1 MRKKGMLE
9 KIQKEWLSNIQK
21 DLLSGFVVGL
31 SVIPETAGFAIMV
44 GLDVGVAFYTTFYMA
59 FILSL
64 FGARKAMIS
73 AAAGSVA
80 LILVGVVKNYG
91 LEYAGVATLM
101 AGILQI
107 LLGYLKIGN
116 LLKFIPQSVMYGF
129 VNALGILLLMEQFK
143 FLQNQ
148 NLGVFILLFIGIL
161 IIYLFPLITKKIP
174 SNLICILAI
183 SAIALIFDVHAPNLG
198 SIEQGVSGFH
208 FIIIPKNLDFKIVI
222 ELLPYAL
229 SLALVGTI
237 ESLLTAKTLDV
248 ILKDGVSDKN
258 KETKAQGLGNII
270 SGLLGGMTGC
280 ALVGQSIINAK
291 SGAKTRLSTFFAGF
305 SLMVLILVFNEYV
318 VKIPIV
324 AVVAVMVMISFT
336 TFNFQS
342 IMNIKKIKLYDTLN
356 MLLVVAVVLYTHNLA
371 IGVVVGVL
379 VNALWIKSKG
389 IAWIFV
395 IKKRWVK
402 SMAPDVGFE
411 PTTKRLTAA
420 YSTAELIW
428 NFAQKEILVC
438 FL

>member
-59 FILSL
+59 FVLSL

-80 LILVGVVKNYG
+80 LILVGVVKKYG

-116 LLKFIPQSVMYGF
+116 LLRFIPQSVMYGF

-174 SNLICILAI
+174 SNLVCILI
-183 SAIALIFDVHAPNLG
+183 VSAIALIFDMHAPNLG

-342 IMNIKKIKLYDTLN
+342 VMNIKKIKLYDTLN

-379 VNALWIKSKG
+379 VNALWIKSRG
-389 IAWIFV
+389 IA
-395 IKKRWVK
+395 
-402 SMAPDVGFE
+402 
-411 PTTKRLTAA
+411 
-420 YSTAELIW
+420 
-428 NFAQKEILVC
+428 
-438 FL
+438 

>member
-1 MRKKGMLE
+1 MFE

-59 FILSL
+59 FVLSL

-148 NLGVFILLFIGIL
+148 NLGVFILLAIGIL

-174 SNLICILAI
+174 SNLICILAV
-183 SAIALIFDVHAPNLG
+183 SAIALIFDMHAPNLG

-291 SGAKTRLSTFFAGF
+291 SGARTRLSTFFAGF

-342 IMNIKKIKLYDTLN
+342 VINIKKIKLYDTLN

-389 IAWIFV
+389 IA
-395 IKKRWVK
+395 
-402 SMAPDVGFE
+402 
-411 PTTKRLTAA
+411 
-420 YSTAELIW
+420 
-428 NFAQKEILVC
+428 
-438 FL
+438 

>member
-1 MRKKGMLE
+1 MFE

-59 FILSL
+59 FVLSF

-101 AGILQI
+101 AGVLQI

-129 VNALGILLLMEQFK
+129 VNALGILLLTEQFK

-148 NLGVFILLFIGIL
+148 NLGVFILLAIGIL

-174 SNLICILAI
+174 SNLICILAV
-183 SAIALIFDVHAPNLG
+183 SAIALIFDMHAPNLG

-208 FIIIPKNLDFKIVI
+208 FIIIPKNLDFKIMAG
-222 ELLPYAL
+222 LLPYAL

-258 KETKAQGLGNII
+258 KETKAQGLGNIV

-291 SGAKTRLSTFFAGF
+291 SGARTRLSTFFAGF

-342 IMNIKKIKLYDTLN
+342 IVNIKKIKLYDTLN

-389 IAWIFV
+389 IA
-395 IKKRWVK
+395 
-402 SMAPDVGFE
+402 
-411 PTTKRLTAA
+411 
-420 YSTAELIW
+420 
-428 NFAQKEILVC
+428 
-438 FL
+438 

>member
-1 MRKKGMLE
+1 MGKKGMLE

-59 FILSL
+59 FVLSL

-148 NLGVFILLFIGIL
+148 NLGVFILLAIGIL

-174 SNLICILAI
+174 SNLICILAV
-183 SAIALIFDVHAPNLG
+183 SAIALIFDMHAPNLG

-208 FIIIPKNLDFKIVI
+208 FIIIPKNLDLKIVI

-342 IMNIKKIKLYDTLN
+342 VMNIKKIKLYDTLN

-389 IAWIFV
+389 IA
-395 IKKRWVK
+395 
-402 SMAPDVGFE
+402 
-411 PTTKRLTAA
+411 
-420 YSTAELIW
+420 
-428 NFAQKEILVC
+428 
-438 FL
+438 

>member
-1 MRKKGMLE
+1 MFE

-59 FILSL
+59 FVLSF
-64 FGARKAMIS
+64 FGVRKAMIS

-80 LILVGVVKNYG
+80 LILVGVVKSYG

-148 NLGVFILLFIGIL
+148 NLGVFILLATGIL

-183 SAIALIFDVHAPNLG
+183 SAIALIFDMHAPNLG

-342 IMNIKKIKLYDTLN
+342 IINIKKIKLYDTLN

-389 IAWIFV
+389 IA
-395 IKKRWVK
+395 
-402 SMAPDVGFE
+402 
-411 PTTKRLTAA
+411 
-420 YSTAELIW
+420 
-428 NFAQKEILVC
+428 
-438 FL
+438 

>member
-1 MRKKGMLE
+1 MLE

-59 FILSL
+59 FVLSL

-116 LLKFIPQSVMYGF
+116 LLRFIPQSVMYGF

-174 SNLICILAI
+174 SNLICILAV
-183 SAIALIFDVHAPNLG
+183 STIALIFDMHAPNLG

-208 FIIIPKNLDFKIVI
+208 FIIIPKNLDFKMVL

-342 IMNIKKIKLYDTLN
+342 VMNIKKIKFYDTLN

-389 IAWIFV
+389 IA
-395 IKKRWVK
+395 
-402 SMAPDVGFE
+402 
-411 PTTKRLTAA
+411 
-420 YSTAELIW
+420 
-428 NFAQKEILVC
+428 
-438 FL
+438 

>member
-1 MRKKGMLE
+1 MLE

-59 FILSL
+59 FVLSL

-129 VNALGILLLMEQFK
+129 VNALGILLLIEQFK

-148 NLGVFILLFIGIL
+148 NLGVFILLAIGIL

-174 SNLICILAI
+174 SNLICILI
-183 SAIALIFDVHAPNLG
+183 VSAIALIFDMHAPNLG

-342 IMNIKKIKLYDTLN
+342 VINIKKIKLYDTLN

-389 IAWIFV
+389 IA
-395 IKKRWVK
+395 
-402 SMAPDVGFE
+402 
-411 PTTKRLTAA
+411 
-420 YSTAELIW
+420 
-428 NFAQKEILVC
+428 
-438 FL
+438 

>member
-1 MRKKGMLE
+1 MLE
-9 KIQKEWLSNIQK
+9 KIQKEWLSNVQK

-59 FILSL
+59 FVLSL

-116 LLKFIPQSVMYGF
+116 LLRFIPQSVMYGF

-148 NLGVFILLFIGIL
+148 NLGVFILLAIGIL

-174 SNLICILAI
+174 SNLICILAV
-183 SAIALIFDVHAPNLG
+183 SAIALIFDMHAPNLG

-342 IMNIKKIKLYDTLN
+342 VINIKKIKLYDTLN

-389 IAWIFV
+389 IA
-395 IKKRWVK
+395 
-402 SMAPDVGFE
+402 
-411 PTTKRLTAA
+411 
-420 YSTAELIW
+420 
-428 NFAQKEILVC
+428 
-438 FL
+438 

>member
-1 MRKKGMLE
+1 MFE

-59 FILSL
+59 FVLSF

-101 AGILQI
+101 AGVLQI

-116 LLKFIPQSVMYGF
+116 LLRFIPQSVMYGF

-174 SNLICILAI
+174 SNLICILAV
-183 SAIALIFDVHAPNLG
+183 SAIALIFDMHAPNLG

-342 IMNIKKIKLYDTLN
+342 IMNIKTIKPYDTLN

-389 IAWIFV
+389 IA
-395 IKKRWVK
+395 
-402 SMAPDVGFE
+402 
-411 PTTKRLTAA
+411 
-420 YSTAELIW
+420 
-428 NFAQKEILVC
+428 
-438 FL
+438 

>member
-1 MRKKGMLE
+1 MFE

-59 FILSL
+59 FVLSL

-148 NLGVFILLFIGIL
+148 NLGVFILLVIGIL

-174 SNLICILAI
+174 SNLVCILI
-183 SAIALIFDVHAPNLG
+183 VSAIALIFDMHVPNLG

-208 FIIIPKNLDFKIVI
+208 FIIIPKNLDFKMVL

-342 IMNIKKIKLYDTLN
+342 IINIKTIKLYDTLN

-379 VNALWIKSKG
+379 VNVLWIKSKG
-389 IAWIFV
+389 IA
-395 IKKRWVK
+395 
-402 SMAPDVGFE
+402 
-411 PTTKRLTAA
+411 
-420 YSTAELIW
+420 
-428 NFAQKEILVC
+428 
-438 FL
+438 

>member
-1 MRKKGMLE
+1 MLE

-59 FILSL
+59 FVLSL

-101 AGILQI
+101 AGVLQI

-148 NLGVFILLFIGIL
+148 NLGVFILLAIGIL

-174 SNLICILAI
+174 SNLICILAV
-183 SAIALIFDVHAPNLG
+183 SAIALIFDMHAPNLG

-208 FIIIPKNLDFKIVI
+208 FIIIPKNLDFKIMI
-222 ELLPYAL
+222 GLLPYAL

-342 IMNIKKIKLYDTLN
+342 IINIKKIKLYDTLN

-389 IAWIFV
+389 IA
-395 IKKRWVK
+395 
-402 SMAPDVGFE
+402 
-411 PTTKRLTAA
+411 
-420 YSTAELIW
+420 
-428 NFAQKEILVC
+428 
-438 FL
+438 

>member
-1 MRKKGMLE
+1 MLE

-59 FILSL
+59 FVLSL

-129 VNALGILLLMEQFK
+129 VNALGILLLIEQFK

-174 SNLICILAI
+174 SNLICILAV

-208 FIIIPKNLDFKIVI
+208 FIIIPKNLDFKILI

-258 KETKAQGLGNII
+258 KETKAQGLGNIV

-342 IMNIKKIKLYDTLN
+342 IINIKKIKLYDTLN

-389 IAWIFV
+389 IA
-395 IKKRWVK
+395 
-402 SMAPDVGFE
+402 
-411 PTTKRLTAA
+411 
-420 YSTAELIW
+420 
-428 NFAQKEILVC
+428 
-438 FL
+438 

>member
-1 MRKKGMLE
+1 MFE

-59 FILSL
+59 FVLSL

-101 AGILQI
+101 AGMLQI

-129 VNALGILLLMEQFK
+129 VNALGILLLTEQFK

-174 SNLICILAI
+174 SNLVCILI
-183 SAIALIFDVHAPNLG
+183 VSAIALIFDVHAPNLG

-208 FIIIPKNLDFKIVI
+208 FIIIPKNLDFKMVL

-342 IMNIKKIKLYDTLN
+342 VMNIKKIKLYDTLN

-389 IAWIFV
+389 IA
-395 IKKRWVK
+395 
-402 SMAPDVGFE
+402 
-411 PTTKRLTAA
+411 
-420 YSTAELIW
+420 
-428 NFAQKEILVC
+428 
-438 FL
+438 

>member
-1 MRKKGMLE
+1 MLE

-59 FILSL
+59 FVLSF

-101 AGILQI
+101 AGVLQI

-116 LLKFIPQSVMYGF
+116 LLRFIPQSVMYGF

-148 NLGVFILLFIGIL
+148 NLGVFILLAIGIL

-174 SNLICILAI
+174 SNLICILI
-183 SAIALIFDVHAPNLG
+183 VSAIALIFDMHAPNLG

-291 SGAKTRLSTFFAGF
+291 SGARTRLSTFFAGF

-389 IAWIFV
+389 IA
-395 IKKRWVK
+395 
-402 SMAPDVGFE
+402 
-411 PTTKRLTAA
+411 
-420 YSTAELIW
+420 
-428 NFAQKEILVC
+428 
-438 FL
+438 

>member
-1 MRKKGMLE
+1 MFE

-59 FILSL
+59 FVLSL

-116 LLKFIPQSVMYGF
+116 LLRFIPQSVMYGF

-143 FLQNQ
+143 FLENQ
-148 NLGVFILLFIGIL
+148 NLGVFILLAIGIL

-174 SNLICILAI
+174 SNLICILAV
-183 SAIALIFDVHAPNLG
+183 SAIALIFDMHAPNLG

-208 FIIIPKNLDFKIVI
+208 FIIIPKNLDFKMVVG
-222 ELLPYAL
+222 LLPYAL

-342 IMNIKKIKLYDTLN
+342 VINIKKIKLYDTLN

-389 IAWIFV
+389 IA
-395 IKKRWVK
+395 
-402 SMAPDVGFE
+402 
-411 PTTKRLTAA
+411 
-420 YSTAELIW
+420 
-428 NFAQKEILVC
+428 
-438 FL
+438 

>member
-1 MRKKGMLE
+1 MRKKGMFE

-59 FILSL
+59 FVLSL

-129 VNALGILLLMEQFK
+129 VNALGILLLTEQFK

-174 SNLICILAI
+174 SNLICILAV
-183 SAIALIFDVHAPNLG
+183 SAIALIFDMHVPNLG

-208 FIIIPKNLDFKIVI
+208 FIIIPKNLDFKIMI
-222 ELLPYAL
+222 GLLPYAL

-342 IMNIKKIKLYDTLN
+342 VMNIKKIKLYDTFN

-389 IAWIFV
+389 IA
-395 IKKRWVK
+395 
-402 SMAPDVGFE
+402 
-411 PTTKRLTAA
+411 
-420 YSTAELIW
+420 
-428 NFAQKEILVC
+428 
-438 FL
+438 

>member
-1 MRKKGMLE
+1 MFE

-59 FILSL
+59 FVLSL

-116 LLKFIPQSVMYGF
+116 LLRFIPQSVMYGF

-148 NLGVFILLFIGIL
+148 NLGVFILLAIGIL

-174 SNLICILAI
+174 SNLICILAV
-183 SAIALIFDVHAPNLG
+183 SAIALIFDMHAPNLG

-208 FIIIPKNLDFKIVI
+208 FIIIPKNLDFKMVLG
-222 ELLPYAL
+222 LLPYAL

-342 IMNIKKIKLYDTLN
+342 IINIKKIKLYDTLN

-389 IAWIFV
+389 IA
-395 IKKRWVK
+395 
-402 SMAPDVGFE
+402 
-411 PTTKRLTAA
+411 
-420 YSTAELIW
+420 
-428 NFAQKEILVC
+428 
-438 FL
+438 

>member
-1 MRKKGMLE
+1 MRKKGMFE

-59 FILSL
+59 FVLSL

-129 VNALGILLLMEQFK
+129 VNALGILLLIEQFK

-174 SNLICILAI
+174 SNLVCILI
-183 SAIALIFDVHAPNLG
+183 VSAIALIFDVHAPNLG

-208 FIIIPKNLDFKIVI
+208 FIIIPKNLDFKMVAG
-222 ELLPYAL
+222 LLPYAL

-342 IMNIKKIKLYDTLN
+342 IINIKKIKLYDTLN

-389 IAWIFV
+389 IA
-395 IKKRWVK
+395 
-402 SMAPDVGFE
+402 
-411 PTTKRLTAA
+411 
-420 YSTAELIW
+420 
-428 NFAQKEILVC
+428 
-438 FL
+438 

>member
-1 MRKKGMLE
+1 MLE

-59 FILSL
+59 FVLSL

-129 VNALGILLLMEQFK
+129 VNALGILLLIEQFK

-174 SNLICILAI
+174 SNLICILTI

-258 KETKAQGLGNII
+258 KETKAQGLGNIV

-342 IMNIKKIKLYDTLN
+342 VMNIKKIKLYDTLN

-389 IAWIFV
+389 IA
-395 IKKRWVK
+395 
-402 SMAPDVGFE
+402 
-411 PTTKRLTAA
+411 
-420 YSTAELIW
+420 
-428 NFAQKEILVC
+428 
-438 FL
+438 

>member
-1 MRKKGMLE
+1 MFE

-59 FILSL
+59 FVLSL

-148 NLGVFILLFIGIL
+148 NLGVFILLAIGIL

-174 SNLICILAI
+174 SNLICILAV
-183 SAIALIFDVHAPNLG
+183 SAIALIFDMHAPNLG

-222 ELLPYAL
+222 GLLPYAL

-342 IMNIKKIKLYDTLN
+342 ITNIKKIKLYDTLN

-379 VNALWIKSKG
+379 ANALWIKSKG
-389 IAWIFV
+389 IA
-395 IKKRWVK
+395 
-402 SMAPDVGFE
+402 
-411 PTTKRLTAA
+411 
-420 YSTAELIW
+420 
-428 NFAQKEILVC
+428 
-438 FL
+438 

>member
-1 MRKKGMLE
+1 MGKKGMLE

-59 FILSL
+59 FVLSL

-101 AGILQI
+101 AGVLQI

-116 LLKFIPQSVMYGF
+116 LLRFIPQSVMYGF

-143 FLQNQ
+143 FLENQ

-174 SNLICILAI
+174 SNLICILI
-183 SAIALIFDVHAPNLG
+183 VSAIALIFDVHAPNLG

-305 SLMVLILVFNEYV
+305 SLMVLILMFNEYV

-342 IMNIKKIKLYDTLN
+342 IINIKTIKLYDTLN

-389 IAWIFV
+389 IA
-395 IKKRWVK
+395 
-402 SMAPDVGFE
+402 
-411 PTTKRLTAA
+411 
-420 YSTAELIW
+420 
-428 NFAQKEILVC
+428 
-438 FL
+438 

>member
-1 MRKKGMLE
+1 MLE

-59 FILSL
+59 FVLSF

-101 AGILQI
+101 AGMLQI

-116 LLKFIPQSVMYGF
+116 LLRFIPQSVMYGF
-129 VNALGILLLMEQFK
+129 VNALGILLLTEQFK
-143 FLQNQ
+143 FLENQ
-148 NLGVFILLFIGIL
+148 NLEVFVLLAIGIL

-174 SNLICILAI
+174 SNLVCII
-183 SAIALIFDVHAPNLG
+183 IVSAIALIFDMHAPNLG

-208 FIIIPKNLDFKIVI
+208 FIIIPKNLDFKMVAG
-222 ELLPYAL
+222 LLPYAL

-305 SLMVLILVFNEYV
+305 SLMVLVLVFNEYV

-342 IMNIKKIKLYDTLN
+342 VTNIKKIKLYDTLN

-371 IGVVVGVL
+371 IGVVIGVL
-379 VNALWIKSKG
+379 VNALWIKSRG
-389 IAWIFV
+389 IA
-395 IKKRWVK
+395 
-402 SMAPDVGFE
+402 
-411 PTTKRLTAA
+411 
-420 YSTAELIW
+420 
-428 NFAQKEILVC
+428 
-438 FL
+438 

>member
-1 MRKKGMLE
+1 MLE

-59 FILSL
+59 FVLSL

-116 LLKFIPQSVMYGF
+116 LLRFIPQSVMYGF

-148 NLGVFILLFIGIL
+148 NLGVFVLLAIGIL

-174 SNLICILAI
+174 SNLVCILI
-183 SAIALIFDVHAPNLG
+183 VSAIALIFDMHAPNLG

-342 IMNIKKIKLYDTLN
+342 VMNIKKIKLYDTLN

-389 IAWIFV
+389 IA
-395 IKKRWVK
+395 
-402 SMAPDVGFE
+402 
-411 PTTKRLTAA
+411 
-420 YSTAELIW
+420 
-428 NFAQKEILVC
+428 
-438 FL
+438 

>member
-1 MRKKGMLE
+1 MRKSGMFE

-59 FILSL
+59 FVLSL

-174 SNLICILAI
+174 SNLICILAV
-183 SAIALIFDVHAPNLG
+183 SAIALIFDMHVPNLG

-342 IMNIKKIKLYDTLN
+342 VMNIKKIKLYDTLN

-389 IAWIFV
+389 IA
-395 IKKRWVK
+395 
-402 SMAPDVGFE
+402 
-411 PTTKRLTAA
+411 
-420 YSTAELIW
+420 
-428 NFAQKEILVC
+428 
-438 FL
+438 

>member
-1 MRKKGMLE
+1 MFE

-59 FILSL
+59 FVLSL

-116 LLKFIPQSVMYGF
+116 LLRFIPQSVMYGF

-148 NLGVFILLFIGIL
+148 NLGVFVLLAIGIL

-174 SNLICILAI
+174 SNLICILI
-183 SAIALIFDVHAPNLG
+183 VSAIALIFDMHAPNLG

-222 ELLPYAL
+222 GLLPYAL

-342 IMNIKKIKLYDTLN
+342 IINIKKIKLYDTLN

-389 IAWIFV
+389 IA
-395 IKKRWVK
+395 
-402 SMAPDVGFE
+402 
-411 PTTKRLTAA
+411 
-420 YSTAELIW
+420 
-428 NFAQKEILVC
+428 
-438 FL
+438 

>member
-1 MRKKGMLE
+1 MFE

-59 FILSL
+59 FVLSL

-148 NLGVFILLFIGIL
+148 NLGVFVLLIIGIL

-174 SNLICILAI
+174 SNLICILI
-183 SAIALIFDVHAPNLG
+183 VSAIALIFDVHAPNLG

-208 FIIIPKNLDFKIVI
+208 FIIIPKNLDFKIMI

-389 IAWIFV
+389 IA
-395 IKKRWVK
+395 
-402 SMAPDVGFE
+402 
-411 PTTKRLTAA
+411 
-420 YSTAELIW
+420 
-428 NFAQKEILVC
+428 
-438 FL
+438 

>member
-1 MRKKGMLE
+1 MFE

-59 FILSL
+59 FVLSL

-101 AGILQI
+101 AGVLQI

-116 LLKFIPQSVMYGF
+116 LLRFIPQSVMYGF

-174 SNLICILAI
+174 SNLICILI
-183 SAIALIFDVHAPNLG
+183 VSAIALIFDMHAPNLG

-229 SLALVGTI
+229 SLVLVGTI

-258 KETKAQGLGNII
+258 KETKAQGLGNIV

-342 IMNIKKIKLYDTLN
+342 IINIKKIKLYDTLN

-379 VNALWIKSKG
+379 VNALWIKSEG
-389 IAWIFV
+389 IA
-395 IKKRWVK
+395 
-402 SMAPDVGFE
+402 
-411 PTTKRLTAA
+411 
-420 YSTAELIW
+420 
-428 NFAQKEILVC
+428 
-438 FL
+438 

>member
-59 FILSL
+59 FVLSL

-101 AGILQI
+101 AGMLQI

-148 NLGVFILLFIGIL
+148 NLGVFILLAIGIL

-174 SNLICILAI
+174 SNLICILI
-183 SAIALIFDVHAPNLG
+183 VSAIALIFDMHAPNLG

-208 FIIIPKNLDFKIVI
+208 CIIIPKNLDFKILI
-222 ELLPYAL
+222 GLLPYAL

-237 ESLLTAKTLDV
+237 ESLLTAKTLDI

-342 IMNIKKIKLYDTLN
+342 VINIKKIKLYDTLN
-356 MLLVVAVVLYTHNLA
+356 MFLVVAVVLYTHNLA

-389 IAWIFV
+389 IA
-395 IKKRWVK
+395 
-402 SMAPDVGFE
+402 
-411 PTTKRLTAA
+411 
-420 YSTAELIW
+420 
-428 NFAQKEILVC
+428 
-438 FL
+438 

>member
-1 MRKKGMLE
+1 MFE

-59 FILSL
+59 FVLSL

-107 LLGYLKIGN
+107 FLGYLKIGN

-148 NLGVFILLFIGIL
+148 NLGVFVLLAIGIF

-174 SNLICILAI
+174 SNLICILI
-183 SAIALIFDVHAPNLG
+183 VSAIALIFDMHAPNLG

-208 FIIIPKNLDFKIVI
+208 FIIIPKNLDFKMVL

-291 SGAKTRLSTFFAGF
+291 SGARTRLSTFFAGF

-342 IMNIKKIKLYDTLN
+342 IINIKTIKPYDTLN

-389 IAWIFV
+389 IA
-395 IKKRWVK
+395 
-402 SMAPDVGFE
+402 
-411 PTTKRLTAA
+411 
-420 YSTAELIW
+420 
-428 NFAQKEILVC
+428 
-438 FL
+438 

>member
-1 MRKKGMLE
+1 MGKKGMLE

-59 FILSL
+59 FVLSL

-143 FLQNQ
+143 FLENQ
-148 NLGVFILLFIGIL
+148 NLGVFVLLAIGIL

-174 SNLICILAI
+174 SNLICILI
-183 SAIALIFDVHAPNLG
+183 VSAIALIFDMHAPNLG

-208 FIIIPKNLDFKIVI
+208 FIIIPKNLDFKMVV

-342 IMNIKKIKLYDTLN
+342 IINIKKIKLYDTLN

-389 IAWIFV
+389 IA
-395 IKKRWVK
+395 
-402 SMAPDVGFE
+402 
-411 PTTKRLTAA
+411 
-420 YSTAELIW
+420 
-428 NFAQKEILVC
+428 
-438 FL
+438 

>member
-1 MRKKGMLE
+1 MLE

-59 FILSL
+59 FVLSL

-116 LLKFIPQSVMYGF
+116 LLRFIPQSVMYGF

-148 NLGVFILLFIGIL
+148 NLGVFILLAIGIL

-174 SNLICILAI
+174 SNLICILAV
-183 SAIALIFDVHAPNLG
+183 SAIALIFDMHAPNLG

-208 FIIIPKNLDFKIVI
+208 FIIIPKNLDFKIMI

-342 IMNIKKIKLYDTLN
+342 VMNIKKIKLYDTLN

-379 VNALWIKSKG
+379 ANALWIKSKG
-389 IAWIFV
+389 IA
-395 IKKRWVK
+395 
-402 SMAPDVGFE
+402 
-411 PTTKRLTAA
+411 
-420 YSTAELIW
+420 
-428 NFAQKEILVC
+428 
-438 FL
+438 

>member
-1 MRKKGMLE
+1 MLE

-59 FILSL
+59 FVLSL

-116 LLKFIPQSVMYGF
+116 LLRFIPQSVMYGF

-143 FLQNQ
+143 FLENQ

-174 SNLICILAI
+174 SNLICILI
-183 SAIALIFDVHAPNLG
+183 VSTIALIFDVHAPNLG

-208 FIIIPKNLDFKIVI
+208 FIIIPKNLDFKIMI
-222 ELLPYAL
+222 GLLPYAL

-342 IMNIKKIKLYDTLN
+342 IINIKKIKLYDTLN

-389 IAWIFV
+389 IA
-395 IKKRWVK
+395 
-402 SMAPDVGFE
+402 
-411 PTTKRLTAA
+411 
-420 YSTAELIW
+420 
-428 NFAQKEILVC
+428 
-438 FL
+438 

>member
-1 MRKKGMLE
+1 MFE

-21 DLLSGFVVGL
+21 DLLFGFVVGL

-59 FILSL
+59 FVLSF

-101 AGILQI
+101 AGVLQI

-116 LLKFIPQSVMYGF
+116 LLRFIPQSVMYGF

-148 NLGVFILLFIGIL
+148 NLGVFILLVIGIL

-208 FIIIPKNLDFKIVI
+208 FIIIPKNLDFKILI
-222 ELLPYAL
+222 GLLPYAL

-237 ESLLTAKTLDV
+237 ESLLTAKTLDM

-258 KETKAQGLGNII
+258 KETKAQGLGNIV

-342 IMNIKKIKLYDTLN
+342 IINIKKIKLYDTLN

-389 IAWIFV
+389 IA
-395 IKKRWVK
+395 
-402 SMAPDVGFE
+402 
-411 PTTKRLTAA
+411 
-420 YSTAELIW
+420 
-428 NFAQKEILVC
+428 
-438 FL
+438 

>member
-1 MRKKGMLE
+1 MLE

-59 FILSL
+59 FVLSL

-174 SNLICILAI
+174 SNLICILAV
-183 SAIALIFDVHAPNLG
+183 SAIALIFDMHAPNLG

-208 FIIIPKNLDFKIVI
+208 FIIIPKNLDFKIMI
-222 ELLPYAL
+222 GLLPYAL

-342 IMNIKKIKLYDTLN
+342 IINIKKIKLYDTLN

-379 VNALWIKSKG
+379 VNALWIKSRG
-389 IAWIFV
+389 IA
-395 IKKRWVK
+395 
-402 SMAPDVGFE
+402 
-411 PTTKRLTAA
+411 
-420 YSTAELIW
+420 
-428 NFAQKEILVC
+428 
-438 FL
+438 

>member
-1 MRKKGMLE
+1 MFE
-9 KIQKEWLSNIQK
+9 KIQKEWLSNVQK

-59 FILSL
+59 FVLSL

-101 AGILQI
+101 AGVLQI

-148 NLGVFILLFIGIL
+148 NLGVFILLAIGIL

-174 SNLICILAI
+174 SNLVCILI
-183 SAIALIFDVHAPNLG
+183 VSAIALIFDMHAPNLG

-237 ESLLTAKTLDV
+237 ESLLTAKTLDI

-342 IMNIKKIKLYDTLN
+342 VMNIKKIKLYDTLN

-389 IAWIFV
+389 IA
-395 IKKRWVK
+395 
-402 SMAPDVGFE
+402 
-411 PTTKRLTAA
+411 
-420 YSTAELIW
+420 
-428 NFAQKEILVC
+428 
-438 FL
+438 

>member
-1 MRKKGMLE
+1 MFE

-59 FILSL
+59 FVLSL

-101 AGILQI
+101 AGVLQI

-148 NLGVFILLFIGIL
+148 NLGVFILLAIGIL

-174 SNLICILAI
+174 SNLVCILI
-183 SAIALIFDVHAPNLG
+183 VSAIALIFDVHAPNLG

-342 IMNIKKIKLYDTLN
+342 IINIKKIKLYDTLN

-389 IAWIFV
+389 IA
-395 IKKRWVK
+395 
-402 SMAPDVGFE
+402 
-411 PTTKRLTAA
+411 
-420 YSTAELIW
+420 
-428 NFAQKEILVC
+428 
-438 FL
+438 

>member
-1 MRKKGMLE
+1 MLE

-59 FILSL
+59 FVLSF

-101 AGILQI
+101 AGMLQI

-129 VNALGILLLMEQFK
+129 VNALGILLLTEQFK

-148 NLGVFILLFIGIL
+148 NLGVFILLAIGIL

-174 SNLICILAI
+174 SNLICILAV

-208 FIIIPKNLDFKIVI
+208 FLIIPKNLDFKIVI

-237 ESLLTAKTLDV
+237 ESLLTAKTLDI

-305 SLMVLILVFNEYV
+305 SLMVLVLVFNEYV

-342 IMNIKKIKLYDTLN
+342 IINIKKIKLYDTLN

-389 IAWIFV
+389 IA
-395 IKKRWVK
+395 
-402 SMAPDVGFE
+402 
-411 PTTKRLTAA
+411 
-420 YSTAELIW
+420 
-428 NFAQKEILVC
+428 
-438 FL
+438 

>member
-1 MRKKGMLE
+1 MFE

-59 FILSL
+59 FVLSF

-101 AGILQI
+101 AGVLQI

-116 LLKFIPQSVMYGF
+116 LLRFIPQSVMYGF

-148 NLGVFILLFIGIL
+148 NLGVFILLAIGIL

-174 SNLICILAI
+174 SNLICILAV
-183 SAIALIFDVHAPNLG
+183 SAIALIFDMHAPNLG

-208 FIIIPKNLDFKIVI
+208 FIIIPKNLDFKIMAG
-222 ELLPYAL
+222 LLPYAL

-280 ALVGQSIINAK
+280 TLVGQSIINAK

-342 IMNIKKIKLYDTLN
+342 IINIKTIKLYDTLN

-389 IAWIFV
+389 IA
-395 IKKRWVK
+395 
-402 SMAPDVGFE
+402 
-411 PTTKRLTAA
+411 
-420 YSTAELIW
+420 
-428 NFAQKEILVC
+428 
-438 FL
+438 

>member
-1 MRKKGMLE
+1 MGKKGMFE

-59 FILSL
+59 FVLSL

-148 NLGVFILLFIGIL
+148 NLGVFILLAIGIL

-174 SNLICILAI
+174 SNLICILI
-183 SAIALIFDVHAPNLG
+183 VSAIALIFDMHAPNLG

-208 FIIIPKNLDFKIVI
+208 FIIIPKNLDFKIMI
-222 ELLPYAL
+222 GLLPYAL

-379 VNALWIKSKG
+379 VNALWIKSRG
-389 IAWIFV
+389 IA
-395 IKKRWVK
+395 
-402 SMAPDVGFE
+402 
-411 PTTKRLTAA
+411 
-420 YSTAELIW
+420 
-428 NFAQKEILVC
+428 
-438 FL
+438 

>member
-1 MRKKGMLE
+1 MFE

-59 FILSL
+59 FVLSF

-101 AGILQI
+101 AGMLQI

-116 LLKFIPQSVMYGF
+116 LLRFIPQSVMYGF

-148 NLGVFILLFIGIL
+148 NLGVFILLAIGIL

-174 SNLICILAI
+174 SNLVCILI
-183 SAIALIFDVHAPNLG
+183 VSAIALIFDVHAPNLG

-208 FIIIPKNLDFKIVI
+208 FIVIPKNLDFKIMI

-258 KETKAQGLGNII
+258 KETKAQGLGNIV

-342 IMNIKKIKLYDTLN
+342 IINIKKIKLYDTLN

-379 VNALWIKSKG
+379 VNALWIKSRG
-389 IAWIFV
+389 IA
-395 IKKRWVK
+395 
-402 SMAPDVGFE
+402 
-411 PTTKRLTAA
+411 
-420 YSTAELIW
+420 
-428 NFAQKEILVC
+428 
-438 FL
+438 